1 MKSWSFFVLSFSPW
15 LDGTKNT
22 LENGS
27 KYGSPETWTIEKK
40 NILPSFFPVPK
51 CSTYPQNFKM
61 IPQIV
66 NRSSTKARF
75 RFRGLLCDGQNTGYA
90 PILRKTMVINP
101 IS

>member
-40 NILPSFFPVPK
+40 TFSHPSSQFQNVQHTPKILK
-51 CSTYPQNFKM
+51 
-61 IPQIV
+61 
-66 NRSSTKARF
+66 
-75 RFRGLLCDGQNTGYA
+75 
-90 PILRKTMVINP
+90 
-101 IS
+101 